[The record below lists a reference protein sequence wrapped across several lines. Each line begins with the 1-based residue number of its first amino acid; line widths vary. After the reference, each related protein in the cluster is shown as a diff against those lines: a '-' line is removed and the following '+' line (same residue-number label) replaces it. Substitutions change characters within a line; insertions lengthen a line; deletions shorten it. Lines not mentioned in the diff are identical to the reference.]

1 MNWTH
6 NASTGFQSD
15 TLRGSLYSK
24 CRDKTLTQTYPYP
37 IELKCLSVGCAI
49 MSCLHF
55 VCRVFLFIYHLQSVL
70 HAFSNNALAV
80 HSTFSPVIADSL
92 LPNQYLHPPIFH
104 EEGLFFLSI
113 AKLQKYPLIHFPFSF
128 CILCVLFSPIPS
140 LQMLIQ
146 IPHVRA
152 LPNLRCYS
160 SLYPAV
166 TLK

>member
-128 CILCVLFSPIPS
+128 VFFVFSSVQFPPFKCSFKSPMLEHYPTWGVIPVS
-140 LQMLIQ
+140 TQLS
-146 IPHVRA
+146 P
-152 LPNLRCYS
+152 
-160 SLYPAV
+160 
-166 TLK
+166 

>member
-1 MNWTH
+1 M
-6 NASTGFQSD
+6 
-15 TLRGSLYSK
+15 
-24 CRDKTLTQTYPYP
+24 
-37 IELKCLSVGCAI
+37 LKCGNVP
-49 MSCLHF
+49 SCL
-55 VCRVFLFIYHLQSVL
+55 VCILFAVFFSLFTIFNPFSMHSQITPSQCIALSSVI
-70 HAFSNNALAV
+70 S
-80 HSTFSPVIADSL
+80 DSL
-92 LPNQYLHPPIFH
+92 LPNQYLRPPIFH

-128 CILCVLFSPIPS
+128 CILFSPIPS